1 MAHSAYYIWFLTTV
15 IVSHWHNW
23 IETTHVINWDWKN
36 SFKATIRVSCL
47 TLFNQFILCC
57 VWSTSTTTKTKKNE
71 EVIGRFRVRVRESVF
86 VWKRTRIHFNHIDA
100 CNRMNRFTS
109 CWCNSFYIPV
119 DLIPWKNGVID
130 EIEYH
135 EMRSSILV
143 FFFFFHFPGVFGDNK
158 KCFAVKVNEKNIN
171 KYIEII
177 SCQWITGEYN
187 EWNGIPMCCFC
198 MHLFHDNV
206 VHFLCCC
213 LWRMLK
219 RFSIIEILKWHV
231 VFFCSYYSKCS
242 HSHTQKVD
250 GSATTYC
257 ACAEWHI
264 EKNYNKFRS

>member
-143 FFFFFHFPGVFGDNK
+143 FFFFFISLVFLVTIKNVSLSKWMK
-158 KCFAVKVNEKNIN
+158 KILISTLKSYHANGSPVNIMSEMAFQCAAFVCIYSMTMLFIFYAAV
-171 KYIEII
+171 
-177 SCQWITGEYN
+177 CGGC
-187 EWNGIPMCCFC
+187 WN
-198 MHLFHDNV
+198 D
-206 VHFLCCC
+206 
-213 LWRMLK
+213 
-219 RFSIIEILKWHV
+219 
-231 VFFCSYYSKCS
+231 
-242 HSHTQKVD
+242 
-250 GSATTYC
+250 
-257 ACAEWHI
+257 
-264 EKNYNKFRS
+264 FR